1 MLMTFVAQL
10 ELKHLPIYSRNLL
23 QLTKSLHCRCGL
35 LYVCFLS
42 AVLWYFT
49 YHNCYLAQCI
59 WFLANVNSSS
69 RSLYVVVRPSSVCLS
84 SVTFVCP
91 TQAIEIFGNVF
102 TPFGTLAIRDLCV
115 KILRRSSQG
124 NPSGGGLNRRG
135 VAKYSN
141 FGPFQGYIS
150 ETMQDRR

>member
-1 MLMTFVAQL
+1 MFLRVNWPNQQCQSTEGTVRTLFSER
-10 ELKHLPIYSRNLL
+10 ELKFRFAI
-23 QLTKSLHCRCGL
+23 CRRPS
-35 LYVCFLS
+35 VCRLS
-42 AVLWYFT
+42 A
-49 YHNCYLAQCI
+49 C
-59 WFLANVNSSS
+59 
-69 RSLYVVVRPSSVCLS
+69 RLS
-84 SVTFVCP
+84 SVTFVRP

-124 NPSGGGLNRRG
+124 NFSGGGLNRRG
-135 VAKYSN
+135 VAKYSD